1 MGAQAANKSHVA
13 NQKNQQIYIGRFA
26 PSPTGPMHYGS
37 LLAAIASYLQAKQNS
52 GQWLVRIED
61 IDPPREVEG
70 AADDILRTL
79 ELYQFEWDHAPFYQS
94 TRYDVYREWISI
106 LKEKALVYTCS
117 CSRKQIEEKAQ
128 ESILGRRYP
137 GSCRTKRL
145 NLYNTNYNL
154 RLLTPNEIIR
164 FTDVVFGEQTQN
176 LHRDIGDFII
186 YRKHDL
192 PTYALAVTIDDAYQ
206 EITEVVRGYDLLA
219 FTPLQ
224 IYLCKILELPIP
236 HFLHI
241 PIILDKQ
248 GSKLS
253 KQSGARALPIKN
265 CSDVLVQALRD
276 LGQDIPN
283 KLAGENLDNIWQW
296 AIEHWSAEKIPRSQS
311 LSYYLN

>member
-1 MGAQAANKSHVA
+1 MGPCISNKPS
-13 NQKNQQIYIGRFA
+13 NQTYIGRFA
-26 PSPTGPMHYGS
+26 PSPTGPLHYGS
-37 LLAAIASYLQAKQNS
+37 LLAAIASYLQAKQNN

-61 IDPPREVEG
+61 IDPPREAEG

-79 ELYQFEWDHAPFYQS
+79 ELYQFEWDHAPLYQS
-94 TRYDVYREWISI
+94 SRYNIYREWIRI

-128 ESILGRRYP
+128 ESILGKRYP
-137 GSCRTKRL
+137 GSCRAKHL

-154 RLLTPNEIIR
+154 RLRTPNEKIR
-164 FTDVVFGEQTQN
+164 FTDAVFGEQIQN

-206 EITEVVRGYDLLA
+206 GITEVVRGYDLLA

-224 IYLCKILELPIP
+224 IYLCKILEYPIP

-248 GSKLS
+248 GFKLS
-253 KQSGARALPIKN
+253 KQSGARALPINN
-265 CSDVLVQALRD
+265 CSDVLVQAFRD

-283 KLAGENLDNIWQW
+283 KLAGENLDTIWPW
-296 AIEHWSAEKIPRSQS
+296 AIKHWNAEKIPRTQS
-311 LSYYLN
+311 LSYYSS